1 MLLRFVG
8 ILIALL
14 LIWLFITR
22 LLLPMFTGRKL
33 SSNNPEIRN
42 LEGEVKELHGE
53 VADLQEKAELNQH
66 INALNQEKAE
76 LQDTLNK
83 ERPSN

>member
-8 ILIALL
+8 VLIALL

-22 LLLPMFTGRKL
+22 VLIPLFTGRKL
-33 SSNNPEIRN
+33 SSNNPEIRT

-53 VADLQEKAELNQH
+53 VADLQEKAELSQH

-76 LQDTLNK
+76 LQDTINK
-83 ERPSN
+83 ERPAN